1 MRLFVGNLPYRT
13 EEPELEQM
21 FGEFGTV
28 DEVFLARDR
37 ETGRS
42 RGFAFVTMN
51 KDDEA
56 KAAIEGTDGK
66 PMGGRPLKVNE
77 AQPREERPR
86 GGGGGGGYGGGGGGG
101 GGYRGGGGGGRS
113 GGGGGYG
120 GGGGGGRGG
129 YGGGGG
135 GRDRGGYGGGGGGN
149 YGGGGGGDRY

>member
-1 MRLFVGNLPYRT
+1 MRLFVGNLSYNT
-13 EEPELEQM
+13 AESAIQTMFEQ
-21 FGEFGTV
+21 FGTV

-51 KDDEA
+51 NDDEA
-56 KAAIEGTDGK
+56 RAAIEGTNSQQLE
-66 PMGGRPLKVNE
+66 GRPLKVNE
-77 AQPREERPR
+77 AQPREERGPR
-86 GGGGGGGYGGGGGGG
+86 GGGG

-120 GGGGGGRGG
+120 GGGGGRSGGGG

-135 GRDRGGYGGGGGGN
+135 GGGRGGDRGGYDRGKR
-149 YGGGGGGDRY
+149 DRY

>member
-1 MRLFVGNLPYRT
+1 MRLFVGNLSYNT
-13 EEPELEQM
+13 AESAIQTMFEQ
-21 FGEFGTV
+21 FGTV

-51 KDDEA
+51 NDDEA
-56 KAAIEGTDGK
+56 RAAIEGTNGQQLE
-66 PMGGRPLKVNE
+66 GRPLKVNE
-77 AQPREERPR
+77 AQPREERGPR
-86 GGGGGGGYGGGGGGG
+86 
-101 GGYRGGGGGGRS
+101 

-135 GRDRGGYGGGGGGN
+135 GGGRGGYGGGGGGRDR
-149 YGGGGGGDRY
+149 GDRGGYDRGKRDRY